1 MLSLSTPGVL
11 LVPGPATTPVLDP
24 GSGPVS
30 TISYP
35 CTEPRDTSVETSC
48 VNWVLASKSLPL
60 AADNRR
66 CASAVARVDSA
77 TDESVLLSTSPSV
90 IWRSS
95 TQPTSQTTTADRQRV
110 LITTRAWMDGRQTVT
125 ARRNSQE
132 VLTEGPRGNTAGV
145 QVARSWQAHVRPG
158 QGLPAL

>member
-48 VNWVLASKSLPL
+48 VSWVIASKWLPL
-60 AADNRR
+60 AADNPNRG
-66 CASAVARVDSA
+66 SEVARLGSA

-95 TQPTSQTTTADRQRV
+95 TQPTSETTPADR
-110 LITTRAWMDGRQTVT
+110 
-125 ARRNSQE
+125 RR
-132 VLTEGPRGNTAGV
+132 
-145 QVARSWQAHVRPG
+145 
-158 QGLPAL
+158 